1 VNDMDEVLKGLQ
13 PEIVWKYFDEIRKIP
28 RCSKNEEKIV
38 EFVKTMGEQ
47 LGLETKLDEAQN
59 VLIRK
64 PASAGYEDHPIVCL
78 QGHLD
83 MVCEKNADVE
93 FDFLTD
99 PILLRKEGEFL
110 MAKGTT
116 LGADNGIGCAM
127 LLALA
132 ESKDLKHPP
141 LELLFTVDEETGLTG
156 ASKLTSDFLTARKLI
171 NADSE
176 DLDTITIG
184 CAGGGDTTLKL
195 SLGEKTQVVGMTG
208 TQITVRGLKGGHSG
222 VDINLGRANAIKCM
236 ARTLYE
242 ISLSQ
247 KIMLVEIAGGNKR
260 NAIPREASAK
270 MLLEDAGSAKEI
282 IKKVES
288 ELANEY
294 EGIEEG
300 IEIAYED
307 FSANEGFTDDDTL
320 NLVSLLY
327 ALPHGYLAMN
337 PHIQGLVDTSTNLAT
352 VNMEGNEIR
361 IGTNTRS
368 SVNSAIDGVRNQIIA
383 QGMLAGAKGTKE
395 GSYPSWKPNMK
406 SELMALAKGVY
417 KEKFQED
424 PKIEAIH
431 AGLETGIIG
440 DNFQG
445 MDMISIGPDIEFP
458 HSPDERMRIESVT
471 KFWDYLAAILERM

>member
-1 VNDMDEVLKGLQ
+1 MDEALIGLK
-13 PEIVWKYFDEIRKIP
+13 PEVVWKYFDEIRKIP
-28 RCSKNEEKIV
+28 RCSKQEDKIV
-38 EFVKTMGEQ
+38 EYVKNTGEQ
-47 LGLETKLDEAQN
+47 LGLETKIDEAQN
-59 VLIRK
+59 VLIRI
-64 PASAGYEDHPIVCL
+64 PASSGYEDHPSVCL

-93 FDFLTD
+93 FDFSCD
-99 PILLRKEGEFL
+99 PIQLKREGEFIK
-110 MAKGTT
+110 ADGTT

-132 ESKDLKHPP
+132 EEKEMKHPQ

-195 SLGEKTQVVGMTG
+195 SLGEKNQVVGMTG
-208 TQITVRGLKGGHSG
+208 IEIIVRGLKGGHSG
-222 VDINLGRANAIKCM
+222 VDINLGRANAIKCL
-236 ARTLYE
+236 ARALYE
-242 ISLSQ
+242 ITLEQ
-247 KIMLVEIAGGNKR
+247 KLMLIEIAGGNKR
-260 NAIPREASAK
+260 NAIPREARVK
-270 MLLEDAGSAKEI
+270 VLLEDAASAGKI
-282 IKKVES
+282 LKRVES
-288 ELANEY
+288 ELANEF
-294 EGIEEG
+294 EGIEDS
-300 IEIAYED
+300 IEIAHENIQG
-307 FSANEGFTDDDTL
+307 NEGFTNDASL
-320 NLVSLLY
+320 NLISLLY
-327 ALPHGYLAMN
+327 ALPHGYLALN
-337 PHIQGLVDTSTNLAT
+337 PHIHGLVDTSTNLAT
-352 VNMEGNEIR
+352 VNMEGNEIK

-383 QGMLAGAKGTKE
+383 QAALAGAKGTKE

-406 SELMALAKGVY
+406 SELLALAKTVY
-417 KEKFQED
+417 QEKFQEE

-458 HSPDERMRIESVT
+458 HSPDERMRMDSVT
-471 KFWDYLAAILERM
+471 KFWDFLALLLEKL

>member
-1 VNDMDEVLKGLQ
+1 MDEALIGLK
-13 PEIVWKYFDEIRKIP
+13 PEVVWKYFDEIRKIP
-28 RCSKNEEKIV
+28 RCSKQEDKIV
-38 EFVKTMGEQ
+38 EYVKNTGEQ
-47 LGLETKLDEAQN
+47 LGLETKIDEAQN
-59 VLIRK
+59 VLIRI
-64 PASAGYEDHPIVCL
+64 PASSGYEDHPSVCL

-93 FDFLTD
+93 FDFSCD
-99 PILLRKEGEFL
+99 PIQLKREGEFIK
-110 MAKGTT
+110 ADGTT

-132 ESKDLKHPP
+132 EEKEMKHPQ

-195 SLGEKTQVVGMTG
+195 SLGEKNQVVGMTG
-208 TQITVRGLKGGHSG
+208 IEIIVRGLKGGHSG
-222 VDINLGRANAIKCM
+222 VDINLGRANAIKCL
-236 ARTLYE
+236 ARALYE
-242 ISLSQ
+242 ITLEQ
-247 KIMLVEIAGGNKR
+247 KLMLIEIAGGNKR
-260 NAIPREASAK
+260 NAIPREARAK
-270 MLLEDAGSAKEI
+270 VLLEDAASAGKI
-282 IKKVES
+282 LKRVES
-288 ELANEY
+288 ELANEF
-294 EGIEEG
+294 EGIEDS
-300 IEIAYED
+300 IEIVHENIQG
-307 FSANEGFTDDDTL
+307 NEGFTNDASL
-320 NLVSLLY
+320 NLISLLY
-327 ALPHGYLAMN
+327 ALPHGYLALN
-337 PHIQGLVDTSTNLAT
+337 PHIHGLVDTSTNLAT
-352 VNMEGNEIR
+352 VNMEGNEIK

-383 QGMLAGAKGTKE
+383 QAALAGAKGTKE

-406 SELMALAKGVY
+406 SELLALAKTVY
-417 KEKFQED
+417 QEKFQEE

-458 HSPDERMRIESVT
+458 HSPDERMRTDSVT
-471 KFWDYLAAILERM
+471 KFWDFLALLLEKL

>member
-1 VNDMDEVLKGLQ
+1 MDDALAGLK

-28 RCSKNEEKIV
+28 RCSKQEDKIV
-38 EFVKTMGEQ
+38 DFVKNTGER
-47 LGLETKLDEAQN
+47 LGLETKVDDAQN

-64 PASAGYEDHPIVCL
+64 PASKGYEDHTSVCL

-83 MVCEKNADVE
+83 MVCEKNADVK
-93 FDFLTD
+93 FDFSSD
-99 PILLRKEGEFL
+99 PIQLRREGEFI
-110 MAKGTT
+110 MAQGTT

-132 ESKDLKHPP
+132 EASHLKHPP

-156 ASKLTSDFLTARKLI
+156 ASKLTTNFLTSRKLI

-195 SLGEKTQVVGMTG
+195 SLGDKSQVVGMTG
-208 TQITVRGLKGGHSG
+208 MKIIVRGLKGGHSG
-222 VDINLGRANAIKCM
+222 VDINLGRANAIKCL
-236 ARTLYE
+236 ARALYE
-242 ISLSQ
+242 ISQRQ
-247 KIMLVEIAGGNKR
+247 KFMLAEISGGNKR
-260 NAIPREASAK
+260 NAIPREAAAK
-270 MLLEDAGSAKEI
+270 ILLEDANGAQDI
-282 IKKVES
+282 LKKVES

-300 IEIAYED
+300 IEIFFEN
-307 FSANEGFTDDDTL
+307 FQGNEGYSNDASM

-327 ALPHGYLAMN
+327 ALPHGYLALN
-337 PHIQGLVDTSTNLAT
+337 PHIRGLVDTSTNLAT
-352 VNMEGNEIR
+352 VNMDGNEIR

-368 SVNSAIDGVRNQIIA
+368 SINSAIDGVRNQIIA

-417 KEKFQED
+417 KEKFKED

-440 DNFQG
+440 DNFPG

-458 HSPDERMRIESVT
+458 HSPDERMRMESVT
-471 KFWDYLAAILERM
+471 KFWDYLAAILEKM